1 MVSKQIIGYIWIY
14 MGIRISGKT
23 DNPKTLKLL
32 NTLCSF
38 SFEQQY
44 GEMSRWDD
52 ASKNMLARFIK
63 KLSKLV

>member
-1 MVSKQIIGYIWIY
+1 

-23 DNPKTLKLL
+23 NNPKTLKLL

-63 KLSKLV
+63 KLGKLV

>member
-1 MVSKQIIGYIWIY
+1 
-14 MGIRISGKT
+14 MGVRISRKT

-38 SFEQQY
+38 NFEQQY